1 MLFLV
6 EFFNSNPK
14 LIYLIT
20 VISILSFLSSIIII
34 PIILIKMPNDYF
46 IISHSDYVHNRVKHP
61 VLRFLVHLIKNIMGI
76 VFIIFGF
83 VMLFIPGQGILT
95 TLLGLSLLDFP
106 YKRNLEKRI
115 VSKPLVLKAINS
127 IRSKAKKEPLLLE

>member
-1 MLFLV
+1 
-6 EFFNSNPK
+6 
-14 LIYLIT
+14 
-20 VISILSFLSSIIII
+20 
-34 PIILIKMPNDYF
+34 MPNDYF